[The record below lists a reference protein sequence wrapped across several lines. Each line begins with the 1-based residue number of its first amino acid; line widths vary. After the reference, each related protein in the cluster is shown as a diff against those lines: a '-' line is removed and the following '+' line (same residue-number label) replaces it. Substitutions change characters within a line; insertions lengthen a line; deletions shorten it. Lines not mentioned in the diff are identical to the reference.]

1 MQAIVIHEHGGPDV
15 LQPADIPV
23 PEPASG
29 EALVKVK
36 AVSVNGF
43 LDVSN
48 RMGQVAFARYS
59 FPHVLGSEH
68 AGTIAALGPDSE
80 SAFRVGDQVVVSNR
94 ITCGS
99 CANCRAGREEAC
111 LELGVIGVTTP
122 GAYAQYSAVPVE
134 TVLRGPAS
142 RYARKWLKQQSND
155 VHLARLP
162 ATLSNDD
169 ERMDRRFVRCTL
181 LTVCGNLSQ
190 EREAGVALTEAR

>member
-1 MQAIVIHEHGGPDV
+1 
-15 LQPADIPV
+15 V
-23 PEPASG
+23 PRCERFGRPLSS
-29 EALVKVK
+29 VVCC
-36 AVSVNGF
+36 SVN
-43 LDVSN
+43 
-48 RMGQVAFARYS
+48 
-59 FPHVLGSEH
+59 
-68 AGTIAALGPDSE
+68 
-80 SAFRVGDQVVVSNR
+80 
-94 ITCGS
+94 
-99 CANCRAGREEAC
+99 
-111 LELGVIGVTTP
+111 
-122 GAYAQYSAVPVE
+122 SAVPVE